1 MELFYQDQDQAA
13 PLYRQKNIHKI
24 QRRLPLPSIEPTVI
38 FLMAIW
44 FILLITTH
52 YLHNH
57 MPLIKD
63 CLQTT
68 GNFPKYVPSC
78 YTVQLSHVDICSDRK
93 VPSKRRCYHVPT
105 TFTHYGTFNI
115 FGKRMDFDSTLLWY
129 WQKKYFY
136 HLPFIL
142 LWVFWINSKKSIFG
156 PIVPSHQFLT
166 ELHWDQR
173 ADSLWRLMVRKRSQ
187 IASFSLLHYLL
198 LLSKTVLLMTSVH
211 KSNLEHTGNKCSSE
225 GFFFFFE
232 WYQVQK
238 IIPSMKTSDIVRE
251 RRW

>member
-13 PLYRQKNIHKI
+13 PLYRQKTFTKS
-24 QRRLPLPSIEPTVI
+24 RDGSLSPPTVI

-93 VPSKRRCYHVPT
+93 VPSNEGVIMFLQPSDITVRSIYLANEWILTLLCCDTDKKK
-105 TFTHYGTFNI
+105 TFTISHSSYCEYSESI
-115 FGKRMDFDSTLLWY
+115 A
-129 WQKKYFY
+129 
-136 HLPFIL
+136 
-142 LWVFWINSKKSIFG
+142 KKSIFG
-156 PIVPSHQFLT
+156 PIVPSHQLLT
-166 ELHWDQR
+166 ELH
-173 ADSLWRLMVRKRSQ
+173 
-187 IASFSLLHYLL
+187 
-198 LLSKTVLLMTSVH
+198 
-211 KSNLEHTGNKCSSE
+211 
-225 GFFFFFE
+225 
-232 WYQVQK
+232 
-238 IIPSMKTSDIVRE
+238 
-251 RRW
+251 